1 MQVCVLLCISGD
13 FVRLGSARD
22 DRVYEE
28 LPELPKLARLFET
41 YLDDYNLSPDH
52 IGGDGQLQLVFF
64 RDAVEHIVR
73 LARILRQPR

>member
-1 MQVCVLLCISGD
+1 MSILGD
-13 FVRLGSARD
+13 FVRIGTAKE

-28 LPELPKLARLFET
+28 LPELPNLARVLET
-41 YLDDYNLSPDH
+41 YLEDYNLSPEH

-73 LARILRQPR
+73 LARILRQPRYAWWS